1 MPNRAGCSIR
11 SYTSLAAAGTWKGL
25 VQFSCGLLVLA
36 CAQVPTASADSIFPD
51 RHVQTRADQTAASAP
66 RDEAAPPTP
75 HRSREEIDA
84 DIQSLEAERADLLT
98 KYAVAHPDVR
108 AVDRRLRILREQREM
123 LDRAPPPAK

>member
-1 MPNRAGCSIR
+1 MPDRAGGQR
-11 SYTSLAAAGTWKGL
+11 GPHASLVLAGTWQGW
-25 VQFSCGLLVLA
+25 VRFGGGLLLA
-36 CAQVPTASADSIFPD
+36 CAQAPTALADSIFPD
-51 RHVQTRADQTAASAP
+51 VHAQIRADQTVASTP
-66 RDEAAPPTP
+66 PDEPPPTP

-108 AVDRRLRILREQREM
+108 AVDRRLRILKEQREM